1 MRQPQCFMLKNQ
13 NTLLPC
19 ESLGSCATAPTSFS
33 RTNTPWNLTLFPLD
47 DIRFQLMQDYHHII
61 ASTCLY
67 SRIQSLFC
75 VHGNRYKNNE
85 IIHYYPLASHQR
97 KIVFTRIC
105 YKVKIPLFGWR
116 VELISPGCL
125 VKDVGVVVI
134 VESTGN
140 IVVTSGPIKRK
151 MQRYN
156 NIAPHC
162 LNSNRFI
169 KSRTRLVKFP
179 NAL

>member
-1 MRQPQCFMLKNQ
+1 M
-13 NTLLPC
+13 
-19 ESLGSCATAPTSFS
+19 
-33 RTNTPWNLTLFPLD
+33 
-47 DIRFQLMQDYHHII
+47 
-61 ASTCLY
+61 
-67 SRIQSLFC
+67 
-75 VHGNRYKNNE
+75 
-85 IIHYYPLASHQR
+85 
-97 KIVFTRIC
+97 
-105 YKVKIPLFGWR
+105 
-116 VELISPGCL
+116 
-125 VKDVGVVVI
+125 KDVGVVVI

>member
-1 MRQPQCFMLKNQ
+1 
-13 NTLLPC
+13 
-19 ESLGSCATAPTSFS
+19 
-33 RTNTPWNLTLFPLD
+33 
-47 DIRFQLMQDYHHII
+47 MQDYHHII
-61 ASTCLY
+61 ANTCLY

-75 VHGNRYKNNE
+75 VNSNRYKNNE

-105 YKVKIPLFGWR
+105 YKVKIPLFGWW
-116 VELISPGCL
+116 VELISPGCF

-156 NIAPHC
+156 NVAPHC
-162 LNSNRFI
+162 LTSNRFI
-169 KSRTRLVKFP
+169 KSRTRLVNSQCIVEPTGNNFSKVYYGLRYLP
-179 NAL
+179 TKHSRSWTSANNQRYVAGCCWS

>member
-1 MRQPQCFMLKNQ
+1 MLKNQ

-19 ESLGSCATAPTSFS
+19 ESLGSSTSFS

-61 ASTCLY
+61 ANTCLY

-105 YKVKIPLFGWR
+105 YKSQDTSFWL
-116 VELISPGCL
+116 
-125 VKDVGVVVI
+125 
-134 VESTGN
+134 
-140 IVVTSGPIKRK
+140 TSGTDIAGMSRERCWCRGNCRVYRK
-151 MQRYN
+151 YSCYKWSYQ
-156 NIAPHC
+156 
-162 LNSNRFI
+162 
-169 KSRTRLVKFP
+169 KK
-179 NAL
+179 NAASQ